1 MRFKP
6 VPLLVLLPHLQLV
19 NSLILHICGSWIL
32 SGYFSVWIFITPLP
46 KNYHSSSLHIHY
58 TTLYR
63 TLAPNYVVLML
74 PTPGK
79 LKSSMLWL
87 AHHWLIFLPCC
98 INFLKSSTSAWSFLL
113 FSSNTHFSYSI
124 RSNKASL
131 SLLYSL
137 RYFSS
142 LFLASIA
149 SLFS

>member
-58 TTLYR
+58 TILYC
-63 TLAPNYVVLML
+63 TVAPNYVVLML

-79 LKSSMLWL
+79 LKSFMLWL
-87 AHHWLIFLPCC
+87 AHHWLIFSPCW
-98 INFLKSSTSAWSFLL
+98 INFLKSSTSAWSFCYFPPVHTSHTPYEATKHPCLSCTLL
-113 FSSNTHFSYSI
+113 DT
-124 RSNKASL
+124 
-131 SLLYSL
+131 
-137 RYFSS
+137 
-142 LFLASIA
+142 LALCS
-149 SLFS
+149 